1 MAIFYKFC
9 LSLILVW
16 MPFLSFGQLIV
27 NDTYGNTLKNISLKL
42 QAVEKSTSTAS
53 KMILTA
59 MSGDIT
65 NSLEIL
71 SEQNEL
77 FKNAQELKTTLGGIV
92 GAVEAIDRVKYRLEK
107 TYKASKA
114 VEESIREFNDSE
126 RFSKEY
132 IYAIQNSLSE
142 ISRTV
147 EEANDIYRAATDV
160 DDQISRIVRLEKI
173 QESDNKMAEAFKELE
188 RLQEE
193 INALKKKV
201 DLRMYTTLMV
211 LPPKPLERDIPGFN
225 SNDNG
230 MSLAQKTKYFHEI
243 NANIRKEAKVQSP
256 RVGGFLELV
265 INYTDAVFIIIISSI
280 GIYMYRTRD
289 ARNIYGIIKTGFE
302 VLAFYTILKIVIATL
317 I

>member
-1 MAIFYKFC
+1 MRIF
-9 LSLILVW
+9 IL
-16 MPFLSFGQLIV
+16 FLLVCKPIFSFGQLIV

-65 NSLEIL
+65 HSLEIL

-77 FKNAQELKTTLGGIV
+77 FKNAKELQTSLGGIV
-92 GAVEAIDRVKYRLEK
+92 GAVQAIDRVKYRLQK

-114 VEESIREFNDSE
+114 VEESLREFNKSE
-126 RFSKEY
+126 KFSKETM
-132 IYAIQNSLSE
+132 YAIQGSLSE

-173 QESDNKMAEAFKELE
+173 QESDNKMAEALKELE
-188 RLQEE
+188 RLQAE
-193 INALKKKV
+193 IDALKKKV
-201 DLRMYTTLMV
+201 DLRMYSTLMV
-211 LPPKPLERDIPGFN
+211 LPPTPIKKDRLTLKGKTGE
-225 SNDNG
+225 
-230 MSLAQKTKYFHEI
+230 MSLAQKTRYFHEI
-243 NANIRKEAKVQSP
+243 NANIRKEAKGQSP
-256 RVGGFLELV
+256 SIGGFLELV
-265 INYTDAVFIIIISSI
+265 INYTDAVFVIIISCL
-280 GIYMYRTRD
+280 GIYMYRTKD

>member
-1 MAIFYKFC
+1 M
-9 LSLILVW
+9 ILA
-16 MPFLSFGQLIV
+16 MFHSFTYGQMIV
-27 NDTYGNTLKNISLKL
+27 NDTYGNALKNISLKL

-77 FKNAQELKTTLGGIV
+77 FKNAQELKTTLGDIV

-114 VEESIREFNDSE
+114 VEESIKEFNESE

-160 DDQISRIVRLEKI
+160 DDHISRIVRLEKI
-173 QESDNKMAEAFKELE
+173 QESDNKMAEALKELE
-188 RLQEE
+188 RLQAE
-193 INALKKKV
+193 INALKKKA

-211 LPPKPLERDIPGFN
+211 LPPKPLKRDISGLSN
-225 SNDNG
+225 NDNG
-230 MSLAQKTKYFHEI
+230 MSLAQKTRYFHEI

-265 INYTDAVFIIIISSI
+265 INYTDAIFIIIISSI
-280 GIYMYRTRD
+280 GIYMYLTRD
-289 ARNIYGIIKTGFE
+289 AKNIYGIIKTGFE

>member
-1 MAIFYKFC
+1 MGVFLK
-9 LSLILVW
+9 LILI
-16 MPFLSFGQLIV
+16 MILAMFHSFTYGQMIV
-27 NDTYGNTLKNISLKL
+27 NDTYGNALKNISLKL

-77 FKNAQELKTTLGGIV
+77 FKNAQELKTTLGDIV

-114 VEESIREFNDSE
+114 VEESIKEFNESE

-160 DDQISRIVRLEKI
+160 DDHISRIVRLEKI
-173 QESDNKMAEAFKELE
+173 QESDNKMAEALKELE
-188 RLQEE
+188 RLQAE
-193 INALKKKV
+193 INALKKKA

-211 LPPKPLERDIPGFN
+211 LPPKPLKRDISGLSN
-225 SNDNG
+225 NDNG
-230 MSLAQKTKYFHEI
+230 MSLAQKTRYFHEI

-265 INYTDAVFIIIISSI
+265 INYTDAIFIIIISSI
-280 GIYMYRTRD
+280 GIYMYLTRD
-289 ARNIYGIIKTGFE
+289 AKNIYGIIKTGFE